1 MADVPDDEDDDV
13 FQIPLQVP
21 VGGAL
26 DNLEFPSDI
35 SWTTFRV
42 MVSNQM
48 DIPESKLDVAYKLSI
63 EPKGDLP
70 HCLSTAK
77 HFLRL
82 ITTANQHLSGAIKS
96 RSKKP
101 FSVIVVDKSPKDTGK
116 KSSNKWNSK
125 VSGAP
130 SQLQHVLMDT
140 LDVEA

>member
-1 MADVPDDEDDDV
+1 MVDMTLADDEDDEV

-35 SWTTFRV
+35 SWTAFHV

-48 DIPESKLDVAYKLSI
+48 DILESKLDIAYKLSI

-70 HCLSTAK
+70 HCLTSAK
-77 HFLRL
+77 HLLQL

-96 RSKKP
+96 RSKKA
-101 FSVIVVDKSPKDTGK
+101 FYIVIVDKSPKDTGK
-116 KSSNKWNSK
+116 KTQKSSNKGNSK
-125 VSGAP
+125 VSATP
-130 SQLQHVLMDT
+130 SQPQWV
-140 LDVEA
+140 

>member
-1 MADVPDDEDDDV
+1 MADVPDDEDDNV

-96 RSKKP
+96 RSK
-101 FSVIVVDKSPKDTGK
+101 
-116 KSSNKWNSK
+116 
-125 VSGAP
+125 
-130 SQLQHVLMDT
+130 
-140 LDVEA
+140 